1 MIIVDVFVPGAAKT
15 KGSMEI
21 RNRATGAMKES
32 VVGSSRWRALM
43 AQAVRDDIAARAD
56 RPLKHLPRCHCYS
69 SAPHLPHAWSDGDE
83 PVACWGEPA
92 VEHHYPAL
100 PYPGAVAVT
109 VEAYLTPPAGF
120 FDRLLY
126 VLAPTWNQAGDL
138 DKIVRNV
145 LDALGSTSK
154 NPKMNGGA
162 IVDDNLVCRIEA
174 SKFVAGAEDFQQP
187 AGVRIVVETL

>member
-43 AQAVRDDIAARAD
+43 AQAVRDDIERRQAE
-56 RPLKHLPRCHCYS
+56 
-69 SAPHLPHAWSDGDE
+69 PHAWIAN
-83 PVACWGEPA
+83 PIP
-92 VEHHYPAL
+92 H
-100 PYPGAVAVT
+100 PGPVAVT
-109 VEAYLTPPAGF
+109 VVAYLASPYDSGA
-120 FDRLLY
+120 Y
-126 VLAPTWNQAGDL
+126 LAPIWPRAGDL

-145 LDALGSTSK
+145 LDALGSQSK

-162 IVDDNLVCRIEA
+162 IVDDNLVCDLIAR
-174 SKFVAGAEDFQQP
+174 KRVAGATVDTMP
-187 AGVRIVVETL
+187 AGVHIIVETL